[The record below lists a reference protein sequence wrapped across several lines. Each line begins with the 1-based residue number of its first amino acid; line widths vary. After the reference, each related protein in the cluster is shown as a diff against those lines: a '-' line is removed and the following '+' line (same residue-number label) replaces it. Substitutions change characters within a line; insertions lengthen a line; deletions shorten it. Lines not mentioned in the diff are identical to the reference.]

1 MLHKSLKQM
10 PPPPKDLEIAIV
22 QVQCS
27 DQVEC
32 SDQWVLIMFKGYK
45 H

>member
-1 MLHKSLKQM
+1 MKQM

-22 QVQCS
+22 
-27 DQVEC
+27 QVEC